1 MVTIATATAT
11 ATTKQQQKSYRINQ
25 SNGVSSS
32 FRRFYSTRLC
42 QAEGHEF
49 AAFQFARQPFTSF
62 LVPSL
67 ATAALMQCNFRT
79 YPVRDVGCTGQT
91 CCTGI
96 DRIRGNRDAAHA
108 TQYLD
113 KVVHLLSIVVFTID
127 GFCTSCSKNRL
138 MFSKIKYK

>member
-1 MVTIATATAT
+1 MITIATV
-11 ATTKQQQKSYRINQ
+11 TTKQQPKSYRINQ

-79 YPVRDVGCTGQT
+79 YPVRNVGRTGQT

-113 KVVHLLSIVVFTID
+113 KVVHWLNRFYHRRFLY
-127 GFCTSCSKNRL
+127 SKNR
-138 MFSKIKYK
+138 